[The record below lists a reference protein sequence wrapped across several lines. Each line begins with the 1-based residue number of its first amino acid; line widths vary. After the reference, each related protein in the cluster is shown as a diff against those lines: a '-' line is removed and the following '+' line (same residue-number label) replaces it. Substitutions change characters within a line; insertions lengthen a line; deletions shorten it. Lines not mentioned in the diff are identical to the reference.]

1 MDYFQSVGC
10 DAEGL
15 KGGLW
20 VGWKSSCKLEC
31 KGSLWYLCCVYGEPN
46 HTKRGVVWES
56 FTNLLNSLDKPFLL
70 IGDFNQVEYSSD
82 KLEGDNLTRGADLFS
97 YWKNTICLMDI
108 PFKGP
113 RFTWCNNRESPHRIY
128 ERLDKVFASNDWLFI
143 FPNTFIKHLPIQ
155 ISDHAPIILCTNMV
169 LYTKKKVYRLETWCF
184 DYAECNSLIKERWEK
199 NDNGDDSQEIGG
211 LFLKHFSTI
220 FKSNVEPECFD
231 NYMCNY
237 GYLFDNLKRPDGIP
251 AAFYQKYWAIVKK
264 DVINDALNI
273 LNSGNVIKD
282 FNKTFIVLIPKNDCP
297 ERVGDFRPINL
308 CNVIMKV
315 VTKCIANRIK
325 GIMDD
330 LVGPFQSAF
339 VPNRSIADNI
349 VIAQEILHVIN
360 HRNYG
365 KEGLMTVKANMSKAY
380 GTLNWNFIRG
390 VLSSLN
396 LSGSM
401 VHLIMSTIETVTYDI
416 LINGA
421 PMEKFEPRCGIRQGD
436 PLSPYIFALCTEV
449 LSQMILYAQ
458 DGTFIKSIKIC
469 KNGPDISHLLFAD
482 DSFFFIRGDYGDLD
496 FLMNIID
503 EYCVASRQCIN
514 KDKSSILFSRNCS
527 LMTVKKCLAEYKFV
541 PKHDLGNYLGLPTSI
556 GSSKRD
562 LFKFLV
568 AKPNAGYPLGIIFF
582 SLRLFWWSGTR
593 INKSIHWCSQDFV
606 SRPVGE
612 GGLGLRNIGCFNQA
626 LLAKSAWRILSV
638 PRSLISKVIGPKLGM
653 QNDPLFQNQWKTPQA
668 SSWALKSFIWG
679 SDLIYNNIAWTI
691 GAPYR
696 VNAWTSR
703 WIESYSLRDLS
714 GDFIDAPTNATF
726 LVDDSFYWK
735 LSKHG
740 DFAVK
745 SGYYA
750 AAKGLSIGSNSVA
763 DRSRMSAFCKSKLWQ
778 LPISIKLRVFL
789 WKFMANALPVGSEFL
804 KRNMHWR
811 STCSLCE
818 GSSPCVESISH
829 LFRDFSFAKALWFGC
844 PLGLRLTD
852 WVDIDVRDWCMNDVV
867 CSKSTC
873 LIQAPLVDISPDF
886 VLAKRIRNSFP
897 FWIVGG
903 PDCGNVCTV
912 KCDAAWREDR
922 SSGMGWCLLDGNG
935 TLRTIAHARTFAS
948 SALHAE
954 GHATIMALKWA
965 LDEGYLHIRLVTDCL
980 ILVMQVAEAE
990 KAIASISCIIQDLK
1004 STASR
1009 FHCCSLSYCPRR
1021 VNRIAHN
1028 LAQKALL

>member
-1 MDYFQSVGC
+1 MAFKIGSFRETLY
-10 DAEGL
+10 GL
-15 KGGLW
+15 FK
-20 VGWKSSCKLEC
+20 
-31 KGSLWYLCCVYGEPN
+31 
-46 HTKRGVVWES
+46 ES
-56 FTNLLNSLDKPFLL
+56 
-70 IGDFNQVEYSSD
+70 
-82 KLEGDNLTRGADLFS
+82 
-97 YWKNTICLMDI
+97 
-108 PFKGP
+108 
-113 RFTWCNNRESPHRIY
+113 
-128 ERLDKVFASNDWLFI
+128 
-143 FPNTFIKHLPIQ
+143 
-155 ISDHAPIILCTNMV
+155 
-169 LYTKKKVYRLETWCF
+169 
-184 DYAECNSLIKERWEK
+184 WEK
-199 NDNGDDSQEIGG
+199 NDRGDDSQVLLAKLRRTNNAFRVWACNKKDEWGLKWSAFDHELESYFIDIENGGVTDNYILCHKKLMEFATAVGTYWRQRAKLKLNCVGDTCTKYFFNWVKGRSGANTILGIKKKSLEWTFDMKEIGG

-220 FKSNVEPECFD
+220 FKSDAQPEWFD

-251 AAFYQKYWAIVKK
+251 AAFYQRYWAIVKK
-264 DVINDALNI
+264 DVIIGVLNI

-282 FNKTFIVLIPKNDCP
+282 FNKTFIVLIPKNDCT
-297 ERVGDFRPINL
+297 ERVGDFRPISL

-315 VTKCIANRIK
+315 VTKCIANRLK

-360 HRNYG
+360 HMNYG
-365 KEGLMTVKANMSKAY
+365 KEGLMAVKADMSKAY
-380 GTLNWNFIRG
+380 DRLNWNFIRG

-396 LSGSM
+396 LPGSM
-401 VHLIMSTIETVTYDI
+401 VHLIMSTIENVTYDI

-458 DGTFIKSIKIC
+458 DGTFIKGIKIC
-469 KNGPDISHLLFAD
+469 KNGPEISHLLFAD
-482 DSFFFIRGDYGDLD
+482 DSLFFIRGDYGDLD

-503 EYCVASRQCIN
+503 EYCPELLTYDGQEV
-514 KDKSSILFSRNCS
+514 
-527 LMTVKKCLAEYKFV
+527 LAEYKFV

-562 LFKFLV
+562 LFNFLV
-568 AKPNAGYPLGIIFF
+568 EKTKRKLSSWNNILLSSAGKLTLIRSVLS
-582 SLRLFWWSGTR
+582 SLSLFYLLVFRIPVSVTSKLQSLMVHFWWNGTR
-593 INKSIHWCSQDFV
+593 INKSIHWCSKDFL

-638 PRSLISKVIGPKLGM
+638 PGSLISKVIGPKLGM
-653 QNDPLFQNQWKTPQA
+653 QNDPLFQNGWKAPQA
-668 SSWALKSFIWG
+668 SSWALKSVIWG

-691 GAPYR
+691 GSSSR
-696 VNAWTSR
+696 LNAWTSR
-703 WIESYSLRDLS
+703 WIEGYSLRDLC

-726 LVDDSFYWK
+726 LVGDLHDNHRRSDFSSFGFDPGEGVKKKILATYIPCQPSDDSFYWK

-740 DFAVK
+740 DFTVK

-750 AAKGLSIGSNSVA
+750 AVEGLSIGSNSAA
-763 DRSRMSAFCKSKLWQ
+763 DRSRMSATIVAFCKSKLWK

-829 LFRDFSFAKALWFGC
+829 LFRDCSFAKALWNEMIFQNRC
-844 PLGLRLTD
+844 PWPMSALTTILLIFSVGL
-852 WVDIDVRDWCMNDVV
+852 
-867 CSKSTC
+867 
-873 LIQAPLVDISPDF
+873 
-886 VLAKRIRNSFP
+886 
-897 FWIVGG
+897 IVGMFA
-903 PDCGNVCTV
+903 DRQ
-912 KCDAAWREDR
+912 CDLCWREDK

-935 TLRTIAHARTFAS
+935 TLRTTAHARTFAS
-948 SALHAE
+948 SAGHAE
-954 GHATIMALKWA
+954 GHAAIMALK
-965 LDEGYLHIRLVTDCL
+965 
-980 ILVMQVAEAE
+980 
-990 KAIASISCIIQDLK
+990 
-1004 STASR
+1004 
-1009 FHCCSLSYCPRR
+1009 
-1021 VNRIAHN
+1021 
-1028 LAQKALL
+1028 